1 MNYVKTAVVSPK
13 NVSAIDKILHVF
25 YKNQELYQSDG
36 VVLSNMV
43 DKNNDNKIAVK
54 FQEEVF
60 ETEIYSI
67 EW

>member
-1 MNYVKTAVVSPK
+1 MKTAVVSPK

>member
-1 MNYVKTAVVSPK
+1 MKTAVVNIK